1 MAFVRVLLLAGLAL
15 ILAGHPATAQE
26 TPLETTAHRAAVVY
40 AGPGDSYRQL
50 AVLRPGNAVQIIERN
65 SVGNW
70 LHVRQEDR
78 NGFVKLDGWVMI
90 GYLNIPAALRL
101 SRLAANTELA
111 DADPSAVNSRSL
123 AALYAAPVIS
133 PVSEA
138 MRKVYALGQQLG
150 NHSDV
155 VTKVGDSLTF
165 NPMYLEPMSDPRYEL
180 GPYDYLEDALRYFG
194 PSTAGGSAAARMAL
208 ATYIIFDPMWAD
220 KTLCQPG
227 EPPLDCE
234 YRRKQPSVAFIL
246 FGPNDARHTTRE
258 KYTEQLGKIVTET
271 LNRGIIPVLSTFS
284 AHPDDPY
291 WWQAIEL
298 NLGLLDVAAEYDVPL
313 INLWAAARPL
323 PDYGLDRD
331 KVHMKNSGFT
341 YLKFSTGHES
351 WYGTSL
357 RNLLSL
363 KMLDEIYHSIILE
376 TDA

>member
-1 MAFVRVLLLAGLAL
+1 MFFARGLFLAG
-15 ILAGHPATAQE
+15 IVWVLAGHPVIAQE
-26 TPLETTAHRAAVVY
+26 APLETSAHRAAVVY

-50 AVLRPGNAVQIIERN
+50 AVLRAGNAVQIIERN
-65 SVGNW
+65 NIGNW
-70 LHVRQEDR
+70 LHVQEKDR
-78 NGFVKLDGWVMI
+78 NGFVKLDGWVMM
-90 GYLNIPAALRL
+90 GYLNHPAELRF
-101 SRLAANTELA
+101 SRLPVNTELA
-111 DADPSAVNSRSL
+111 DADLSTVRSRSL

-133 PVSEA
+133 PISEA
-138 MRKVYALGQQLG
+138 MREVYALGQQLG

-165 NPMYLEPMSDPRYEL
+165 NPMYLEPMSDARYDL
-180 GPYDYLEDALRYFG
+180 GPYDYLEDALLYFG

-208 ATYIIFDPMWAD
+208 ATYVIFDPMWAD
-220 KTLCQPG
+220 KTLCQPD

-258 KYTEQLGKIVTET
+258 KYTEQMDKIVSET

-284 AHPDDPY
+284 AHPDETY
-291 WWQAIEL
+291 WQQSIEL
-298 NLGLLDVAAEYDVPL
+298 NLGLLDVAARYDVPL
-313 INLWAAARPL
+313 INLWAAARAL
-323 PDYGLDRD
+323 PDYGLDID

-357 RNLLSL
+357 RNLLTL
-363 KMLDEIYHSIILE
+363 KMLDEIYHKIILE
-376 TDA
+376 ADS